1 MFSKN
6 TKNTISVYSPGKK
19 SPGGNTQDKN
29 TQDKNKRDSNIEIG
43 MWIQD
48 NPEKTLVEVI
58 KILKQYDVN
67 TKDLISSSI
76 KIK

>member
-19 SPGGNTQDKN
+19 SSGKYTSGKITQD
-29 TQDKNKRDSNIEIG
+29 TNKRDSIFEIG
-43 MWIQD
+43 KWIQD
-48 NPEKTLVEVI
+48 NPDKTLVEVI

-67 TKDLISSSI
+67 TKDST
-76 KIK
+76 